1 MSFVTLCNM
10 KKISCL
16 RLRFLKMMQVIFLK
30 VTILNWTFNN
40 IINMHDRIQKVASC
54 LSKVKAAMAAVL
66 LLMVVGTGTALAQQ
80 SGKTITGKVL
90 DENNQPMPGVT
101 IIVDGTT
108 NGTMTGSDGT
118 FTLGGVPSGA
128 TVIVS
133 CIGYTDQVL
142 PEGKSNYVVSLVP
155 DSEMLE
161 ETVVVAFGQQ
171 KKLSVTGAISTV
183 ASADLR
189 KTTSTRL
196 DNALAGR
203 VTGLTSMQSG
213 GGQPGVDGATMYLRG
228 AATTNGKSP
237 LILVDGVERD
247 NIRTIDMNEV
257 ESISVLKDA
266 SATALYGVQG
276 ANGVILIQTRKGQKG
291 KAQLNIS
298 VDQSWTSFTKE
309 PSRLHSWEYCELRNE
324 ALMND
329 SQAPEFSEET
339 IAKFRNPLLG
349 LDPSSPDYDN
359 QVAIRKAVYCDN
371 DYYRM
376 YLKSNTPQTRANA
389 NISGGTDFVNYFVNV
404 GYIHQGGNLNTESP
418 DYLGYDPQCYM
429 NRLSLR
435 SNLDFHIT
443 KNLTASLNIAS
454 YAENV
459 NMPAVGDLYRGD
471 QSWMITDIIYQS
483 QTILPISPGP
493 VTDPRFGGVSDGVV
507 GYNYLDR
514 SAYEIIN
521 RRGFH
526 TNKRKNLNTQ
536 FSVNWDLGEL
546 VTKGLSV
553 NGMAAYDTYNIG
565 VLEGRKKE
573 RVYNVRVDYDSET
586 LSYSSSNGDKIEPLT
601 MTSSRL
607 SNYQIYVQG
616 SINYARTFGKHNVT
630 AMATAYRRFWE
641 GTSADIPYNVLGTAA
656 RATYSFDDRYLVE
669 GNLGYNGS
677 EQFAP
682 SKRFGLFPSGSIG
695 WIASNESFLK
705 GNKYL
710 TWLKFRASYGLVG
723 NDSMGGLR
731 FLYQDDNKI
740 QSGNGFVQGLGGK
753 IVKEGLIGNKSIT
766 WELSKKMNL
775 GVEIGLFKDFRI
787 NVDYFTEKRDQILL
801 KRRTVPSF
809 QGVSSD
815 YIPRVNM
822 GKVDNH
828 GVDVEVSYSH
838 TFNRDFSISSRVN
851 FGFNDNTAIELD
863 EPMRSEEYAYQ
874 YHEEGFR
881 LGQEFGYLIDWD
893 SPGNG
898 YFTSQ
903 DEIDS
908 YYPYGF
914 GGKPRVGDFVYKDVN
929 GDGVI
934 DQKDLSPI
942 GYSTTVP
949 GLNYGIS
956 LGLNFK
962 GIDFNVL
969 FSGLG
974 RYSKYYSGQGVVEWT
989 KQGTYFDWT
998 RNGWTEERYK
1008 NGEKITYPAISTTK
1022 TVSHTENDFFIQNRS
1037 FLRLKNIELGY
1048 TLPERFLSKVGVKAL
1063 RVYVSG
1069 QNLFVWDNLRITHI
1083 DPEQN
1088 NSYGY
1093 PITKNVTLGL
1103 NINF

>member
-1 MSFVTLCNM
+1 
-10 KKISCL
+10 
-16 RLRFLKMMQVIFLK
+16 
-30 VTILNWTFNN
+30 
-40 IINMHDRIQKVASC
+40 MHDRIQKVASC

-108 NGTMTGSDGT
+108 NGTMTGPDGT

-142 PEGKSNYVVSLVP
+142 PEGKTNYLVSLVP

-329 SQAPEFSEET
+329 RQAPEFSEET

>member
-1 MSFVTLCNM
+1 
-10 KKISCL
+10 
-16 RLRFLKMMQVIFLK
+16 
-30 VTILNWTFNN
+30 
-40 IINMHDRIQKVASC
+40 MHDRNQKVASC

-66 LLMVVGTGTALAQQ
+66 LLMVVGTGTALAQT
-80 SGKTITGKVL
+80 SGRTITGKVL

-133 CIGYTDQVL
+133 CIGYTNQVL

-329 SQAPEFSEET
+329 RQAPEFSEET

-601 MTSSRL
+601 MTSSRF

-641 GTSADIPYNVLGTAA
+641 GTSANIPYNVLGTAA

-731 FLYQDDNKI
+731 FLYQDDNQI

-753 IVKEGLIGNKSIT
+753 IVKEGLIGNKNIT

-801 KRRTVPSF
+801 RRRTVPSF

-851 FGFNDNTAIELD
+851 FGFNDNTVIELD

-881 LGQEFGYLIDWD
+881 LGQEFGYLIDWN

-903 DEIDS
+903 DEIDN
-908 YYPYGF
+908 YYPYEF

-1008 NGEKITYPAISTTK
+1008 NGEKITYPAISTSQ

>member
-1 MSFVTLCNM
+1 
-10 KKISCL
+10 
-16 RLRFLKMMQVIFLK
+16 
-30 VTILNWTFNN
+30 
-40 IINMHDRIQKVASC
+40 MHDRNQKVASC
-54 LSKVKAAMAAVL
+54 LSKVKAAIAAVL
-66 LLMVVGTGTALAQQ
+66 LLMIVGTGTALAQT
-80 SGKTITGKVL
+80 SGRTITGKVL

-108 NGTMTGSDGT
+108 NGTMTGPDGT

-142 PEGKSNYVVSLVP
+142 PEGKTNYLVSLVP

>member
-1 MSFVTLCNM
+1 
-10 KKISCL
+10 
-16 RLRFLKMMQVIFLK
+16 
-30 VTILNWTFNN
+30 
-40 IINMHDRIQKVASC
+40 MHDRKQKVASC
-54 LSKVKAAMAAVL
+54 LSKVKAAIAAVL
-66 LLMVVGTGTALAQQ
+66 LLMVVGTGTALAQKT
-80 SGKTITGKVL
+80 GRTITGKVL

-101 IIVDGTT
+101 IVVDGTT
-108 NGTMTGSDGT
+108 KGTMTGPDGT
-118 FTLGGVPSGA
+118 FTLAEVPSGL

-133 CIGYTDQVL
+133 CIGYTNQVL

-329 SQAPEFSEET
+329 RQAPEFSEET

-903 DEIDS
+903 DEIDN

>member
-1 MSFVTLCNM
+1 
-10 KKISCL
+10 
-16 RLRFLKMMQVIFLK
+16 
-30 VTILNWTFNN
+30 
-40 IINMHDRIQKVASC
+40 
-54 LSKVKAAMAAVL
+54 MAAVL

-108 NGTMTGSDGT
+108 NGTMTGPDGT

-142 PEGKSNYVVSLVP
+142 PEGKTNYLVSLVP

-171 KKLSVTGAISTV
+171 KKISVTGAISTV

>member
-1 MSFVTLCNM
+1 
-10 KKISCL
+10 
-16 RLRFLKMMQVIFLK
+16 
-30 VTILNWTFNN
+30 
-40 IINMHDRIQKVASC
+40 MHDRNQKVASC
-54 LSKVKAAMAAVL
+54 LSKVKAAIAAVL

-329 SQAPEFSEET
+329 RQAPEFSEET

-601 MTSSRL
+601 MTSSRF

>member
-1 MSFVTLCNM
+1 
-10 KKISCL
+10 
-16 RLRFLKMMQVIFLK
+16 
-30 VTILNWTFNN
+30 
-40 IINMHDRIQKVASC
+40 MHDRNQKVASC

-108 NGTMTGSDGT
+108 NGTMTGPDGT

-324 ALMND
+324 ALMN
-329 SQAPEFSEET
+329 SGEKAAFSDET

-601 MTSSRL
+601 MTSSRF

>member
-1 MSFVTLCNM
+1 
-10 KKISCL
+10 
-16 RLRFLKMMQVIFLK
+16 
-30 VTILNWTFNN
+30 
-40 IINMHDRIQKVASC
+40 MHDRNQKVASC
-54 LSKVKAAMAAVL
+54 LSRVKAAMAAVL

-108 NGTMTGSDGT
+108 NGTMTGPDGT

-142 PEGKSNYVVSLVP
+142 PEGKTNYLVSLVP

-723 NDSMGGLR
+723 NDSIGGLR

-787 NVDYFTEKRDQILL
+787 NVDYFSEKRDQILL

>member
-1 MSFVTLCNM
+1 
-10 KKISCL
+10 
-16 RLRFLKMMQVIFLK
+16 
-30 VTILNWTFNN
+30 
-40 IINMHDRIQKVASC
+40 MHDRNQKVASC
-54 LSKVKAAMAAVL
+54 LSRVKAAMVAVL
-66 LLMVVGTGTALAQQ
+66 LLMVVGTGTVLAQQ

-108 NGTMTGSDGT
+108 NGTMTGPDGT

-142 PEGKSNYVVSLVP
+142 PEGKTNYLVSLVP

-329 SQAPEFSEET
+329 RQAPEFSEET

-601 MTSSRL
+601 MTSSRF

>member
-1 MSFVTLCNM
+1 
-10 KKISCL
+10 
-16 RLRFLKMMQVIFLK
+16 
-30 VTILNWTFNN
+30 
-40 IINMHDRIQKVASC
+40 MHDRNQKVASC

-329 SQAPEFSEET
+329 RQAPEFSEET

-536 FSVNWDLGEL
+536 FSVNWDLSEL

-573 RVYNVRVDYDSET
+573 QVYNVRVDYDSET
-586 LSYSSSNGDKIEPLT
+586 LSYSSNGDKIEPLT

-641 GTSADIPYNVLGTAA
+641 GTSANIPYNVLGTAA

-731 FLYQDDNKI
+731 FLYQDDNQI

-753 IVKEGLIGNKSIT
+753 IVKEGLIGNKNIT

-851 FGFNDNTAIELD
+851 FGFNDNTVIELD

-881 LGQEFGYLIDWD
+881 LGQEFGYLIDWN

-908 YYPYGF
+908 YYPYEF

-1008 NGEKITYPAISTTK
+1008 NGEKITYPAISTSQ

>member
-1 MSFVTLCNM
+1 
-10 KKISCL
+10 
-16 RLRFLKMMQVIFLK
+16 
-30 VTILNWTFNN
+30 
-40 IINMHDRIQKVASC
+40 MHDRKQKVASC
-54 LSKVKAAMAAVL
+54 LSKVKAAIAAVL
-66 LLMVVGTGTALAQQ
+66 LLMVVGTGTALAQKT
-80 SGKTITGKVL
+80 GRTITGKVL

-101 IIVDGTT
+101 IVVDGTT
-108 NGTMTGSDGT
+108 KGTMTGPDGT
-118 FTLGGVPSGA
+118 FTLAEVPSGS
-128 TVIVS
+128 TVFVS
-133 CIGYTDQVL
+133 CIGYTNQVL

-309 PSRLHSWEYCELRNE
+309 PSRLHSWEYCEFRNE

-573 RVYNVRVDYDSET
+573 QVYNVRVDYDSET
-586 LSYSSSNGDKIEPLT
+586 LSYSSSNADKIEPLT

-641 GTSADIPYNVLGTAA
+641 GTSANIPYNVLGTAA

-838 TFNRDFSISSRVN
+838 TFNKDFSISSRVN

-1069 QNLFVWDNLRITHI
+1069 QNMFVWDNLRITHV

>member
-1 MSFVTLCNM
+1 
-10 KKISCL
+10 
-16 RLRFLKMMQVIFLK
+16 
-30 VTILNWTFNN
+30 
-40 IINMHDRIQKVASC
+40 MHDRNQKVASC
-54 LSKVKAAMAAVL
+54 LSRVKEAIVAVL
-66 LLMVVGTGTALAQQ
+66 LLMVVGTGTVLAQT
-80 SGKTITGKVL
+80 SGRTITGKVL

-133 CIGYTDQVL
+133 CIGYTNQVL

-298 VDQSWTSFTKE
+298 VDQGWTSFTKE

-324 ALMND
+324 ALMN
-329 SQAPEFSEET
+329 SGEKAAFSDET

-471 QSWMITDIIYQS
+471 QSWMITDLIYQC

-493 VTDPRFGGVSDGVV
+493 TTDSRFGVESGGIV

-514 SAYEIIN
+514 SAFEIIN

-536 FSVNWDLGEL
+536 FSVNWDLSEL
-546 VTKGLSV
+546 VTKGLSI

-573 RVYNVRVDYDSET
+573 QVYNVRVDYDSET
-586 LSYSSSNGDKIEPLT
+586 LSYSSNGDKIEPLT

-641 GTSADIPYNVLGTAA
+641 GTSANIPYNVLGTAA

-731 FLYQDDNKI
+731 FLYQDDNQI

-753 IVKEGLIGNKSIT
+753 IVKEGLIGNKNIT

-801 KRRTVPSF
+801 RRRTVPSF

-851 FGFNDNTAIELD
+851 FGFNDNTVIELD

-881 LGQEFGYLIDWD
+881 LGQEFGYLIDWN

-903 DEIDS
+903 DEIDN
-908 YYPYGF
+908 YYPYEF

-1008 NGEKITYPAISTTK
+1008 NGEKITYPAISTSQ

>member
-1 MSFVTLCNM
+1 
-10 KKISCL
+10 
-16 RLRFLKMMQVIFLK
+16 
-30 VTILNWTFNN
+30 
-40 IINMHDRIQKVASC
+40 MHDRNQKVASC
-54 LSKVKAAMAAVL
+54 LSRVKAAIVAVL

-108 NGTMTGSDGT
+108 NGTMTGPDGT

-142 PEGKSNYVVSLVP
+142 PEGKTNYLVSLVP

-329 SQAPEFSEET
+329 RQAPEFSEET

-630 AMATAYRRFWE
+630 AMATVYRRFWE

-934 DQKDLSPI
+934 DQRIFHRLAIQPLFLDSTMVFHSDSTSRELISMYFFPDWVDI
-942 GYSTTVP
+942 QNTTV
-949 GLNYGIS
+949 
-956 LGLNFK
+956 
-962 GIDFNVL
+962 D
-969 FSGLG
+969 
-974 RYSKYYSGQGVVEWT
+974 RE
-989 KQGTYFDWT
+989 
-998 RNGWTEERYK
+998 
-1008 NGEKITYPAISTTK
+1008 
-1022 TVSHTENDFFIQNRS
+1022 
-1037 FLRLKNIELGY
+1037 
-1048 TLPERFLSKVGVKAL
+1048 
-1063 RVYVSG
+1063 
-1069 QNLFVWDNLRITHI
+1069 
-1083 DPEQN
+1083 
-1088 NSYGY
+1088 
-1093 PITKNVTLGL
+1093 
-1103 NINF
+1103 

>member
-1 MSFVTLCNM
+1 
-10 KKISCL
+10 
-16 RLRFLKMMQVIFLK
+16 
-30 VTILNWTFNN
+30 
-40 IINMHDRIQKVASC
+40 
-54 LSKVKAAMAAVL
+54 MAAVL
-66 LLMVVGTGTALAQQ
+66 LLMVVGTGTVLAQQ

-118 FTLGGVPSGA
+118 FTLWGVPSGA

>member
-1 MSFVTLCNM
+1 
-10 KKISCL
+10 
-16 RLRFLKMMQVIFLK
+16 
-30 VTILNWTFNN
+30 
-40 IINMHDRIQKVASC
+40 MHDRNQKVASC
-54 LSKVKAAMAAVL
+54 LSRVKEAIVAVL
-66 LLMVVGTGTALAQQ
+66 LLMVVGTGTVLAQQ

-108 NGTMTGSDGT
+108 NGTMTGPDGT

-155 DSEMLE
+155 DSETLE

-298 VDQSWTSFTKE
+298 VDQGWTSFTKE

-324 ALMND
+324 ALMN
-329 SQAPEFSEET
+329 SGEKAAFSDET

-471 QSWMITDIIYQS
+471 QSWMITDLIYQC

-493 VTDPRFGGVSDGVV
+493 TTDSRFGVESGGIV

-514 SAYEIIN
+514 SAFEIIN

-536 FSVNWDLGEL
+536 FSVNWDLSEL
-546 VTKGLSV
+546 VTKGLSI

-573 RVYNVRVDYDSET
+573 QVYNVRVDYDSET
-586 LSYSSSNGDKIEPLT
+586 LSYSSNGDKIEPLT

-641 GTSADIPYNVLGTAA
+641 GTSANIPYNVLGTAA

-731 FLYQDDNKI
+731 FLYQDDNQI
-740 QSGNGFVQGLGGK
+740 QSGNGFVQGLGVRLSRK
-753 IVKEGLIGNKSIT
+753 GLSGTKT
-766 WELSKKMNL
+766 
-775 GVEIGLFKDFRI
+775 
-787 NVDYFTEKRDQILL
+787 
-801 KRRTVPSF
+801 
-809 QGVSSD
+809 
-815 YIPRVNM
+815 
-822 GKVDNH
+822 
-828 GVDVEVSYSH
+828 
-838 TFNRDFSISSRVN
+838 
-851 FGFNDNTAIELD
+851 
-863 EPMRSEEYAYQ
+863 
-874 YHEEGFR
+874 
-881 LGQEFGYLIDWD
+881 
-893 SPGNG
+893 
-898 YFTSQ
+898 
-903 DEIDS
+903 
-908 YYPYGF
+908 
-914 GGKPRVGDFVYKDVN
+914 
-929 GDGVI
+929 
-934 DQKDLSPI
+934 
-942 GYSTTVP
+942 
-949 GLNYGIS
+949 S
-956 LGLNFK
+956 LGNCRK
-962 GIDFNVL
+962 
-969 FSGLG
+969 
-974 RYSKYYSGQGVVEWT
+974 K
-989 KQGTYFDWT
+989 
-998 RNGWTEERYK
+998 
-1008 NGEKITYPAISTTK
+1008 
-1022 TVSHTENDFFIQNRS
+1022 
-1037 FLRLKNIELGY
+1037 
-1048 TLPERFLSKVGVKAL
+1048 
-1063 RVYVSG
+1063 
-1069 QNLFVWDNLRITHI
+1069 
-1083 DPEQN
+1083 
-1088 NSYGY
+1088 
-1093 PITKNVTLGL
+1093 
-1103 NINF
+1103 

>member
-1 MSFVTLCNM
+1 
-10 KKISCL
+10 
-16 RLRFLKMMQVIFLK
+16 
-30 VTILNWTFNN
+30 
-40 IINMHDRIQKVASC
+40 
-54 LSKVKAAMAAVL
+54 
-66 LLMVVGTGTALAQQ
+66 
-80 SGKTITGKVL
+80 
-90 DENNQPMPGVT
+90 
-101 IIVDGTT
+101 
-108 NGTMTGSDGT
+108 
-118 FTLGGVPSGA
+118 
-128 TVIVS
+128 
-133 CIGYTDQVL
+133 
-142 PEGKSNYVVSLVP
+142 
-155 DSEMLE
+155 
-161 ETVVVAFGQQ
+161 
-171 KKLSVTGAISTV
+171 
-183 ASADLR
+183 
-189 KTTSTRL
+189 
-196 DNALAGR
+196 
-203 VTGLTSMQSG
+203 
-213 GGQPGVDGATMYLRG
+213 MYLRG

-298 VDQSWTSFTKE
+298 VDQGWTSFTKE

-324 ALMND
+324 ALMN
-329 SQAPEFSEET
+329 SGEKAAFSDET

-471 QSWMITDIIYQS
+471 QSWMITDLIYQC

-493 VTDPRFGGVSDGVV
+493 TTDSRFGVESGGIV

-514 SAYEIIN
+514 SAFEIIN

-536 FSVNWDLGEL
+536 FSVNWDLSEL
-546 VTKGLSV
+546 VTKGLSI

-573 RVYNVRVDYDSET
+573 QVYNVRVDYDSET
-586 LSYSSSNGDKIEPLT
+586 LSYSSNGDKIEPLT

-616 SINYARTFGKHNVT
+616 SINYARSFGKHNVT

-641 GTSADIPYNVLGTAA
+641 GTSANIPYNVLGTAA

-731 FLYQDDNKI
+731 FLYQDDNQI

-753 IVKEGLIGNKSIT
+753 IVKEGLIGNKNIT

-801 KRRTVPSF
+801 RRRTVPSF

-851 FGFNDNTAIELD
+851 FGFNDNTVIELD

-881 LGQEFGYLIDWD
+881 LGQEFGYLIDWN

-903 DEIDS
+903 DEIDN
-908 YYPYGF
+908 YYPYEF

-1008 NGEKITYPAISTTK
+1008 NGEKITYPAISTSQ

>member
-1 MSFVTLCNM
+1 
-10 KKISCL
+10 
-16 RLRFLKMMQVIFLK
+16 
-30 VTILNWTFNN
+30 
-40 IINMHDRIQKVASC
+40 MHDRKQKVASC
-54 LSKVKAAMAAVL
+54 LSKVKAAIAAVL
-66 LLMVVGTGTALAQQ
+66 LLMVVGTGTALAQKT
-80 SGKTITGKVL
+80 GRTITGKVL

-101 IIVDGTT
+101 IVVDGTT
-108 NGTMTGSDGT
+108 KGTMTGPDGT
-118 FTLGGVPSGA
+118 FTLAEVPSGL

-133 CIGYTDQVL
+133 CIGYTNQVL

-329 SQAPEFSEET
+329 RQAPEFSEET

-838 TFNRDFSISSRVN
+838 TFNQGNRIK
-851 FGFNDNTAIELD
+851 
-863 EPMRSEEYAYQ
+863 RS
-874 YHEEGFR
+874 
-881 LGQEFGYLIDWD
+881 
-893 SPGNG
+893 P
-898 YFTSQ
+898 
-903 DEIDS
+903 
-908 YYPYGF
+908 
-914 GGKPRVGDFVYKDVN
+914 
-929 GDGVI
+929 
-934 DQKDLSPI
+934 
-942 GYSTTVP
+942 
-949 GLNYGIS
+949 
-956 LGLNFK
+956 
-962 GIDFNVL
+962 
-969 FSGLG
+969 
-974 RYSKYYSGQGVVEWT
+974 
-989 KQGTYFDWT
+989 
-998 RNGWTEERYK
+998 
-1008 NGEKITYPAISTTK
+1008 
-1022 TVSHTENDFFIQNRS
+1022 S
-1037 FLRLKNIELGY
+1037 FYIR
-1048 TLPERFLSKVGVKAL
+1048 
-1063 RVYVSG
+1063 
-1069 QNLFVWDNLRITHI
+1069 
-1083 DPEQN
+1083 
-1088 NSYGY
+1088 
-1093 PITKNVTLGL
+1093 
-1103 NINF
+1103 

>member
-1 MSFVTLCNM
+1 
-10 KKISCL
+10 
-16 RLRFLKMMQVIFLK
+16 
-30 VTILNWTFNN
+30 
-40 IINMHDRIQKVASC
+40 MHDRNQKVASC

-108 NGTMTGSDGT
+108 NGTMTGPDGT

-133 CIGYTDQVL
+133 CIGYTNQVL

-155 DSEMLE
+155 DSETLE

-601 MTSSRL
+601 MTSSRF

-731 FLYQDDNKI
+731 FLYQDDNQI

-753 IVKEGLIGNKSIT
+753 IVKEGLIGNKNIT

-801 KRRTVPSF
+801 RRRTVPSF

-851 FGFNDNTAIELD
+851 FGFNDNTVIELD

-881 LGQEFGYLIDWD
+881 LGQEFGYLIDWN

-903 DEIDS
+903 DEIDN
-908 YYPYGF
+908 YYPYEF

-1008 NGEKITYPAISTTK
+1008 NGEKITYPAISTSQ

>member
-1 MSFVTLCNM
+1 
-10 KKISCL
+10 
-16 RLRFLKMMQVIFLK
+16 
-30 VTILNWTFNN
+30 
-40 IINMHDRIQKVASC
+40 MHDRNQKVASC

-66 LLMVVGTGTALAQQ
+66 LLMVVGTGTVLAQQ

-101 IIVDGTT
+101 IIVDDTT

-133 CIGYTDQVL
+133 CIGYTNQVL

-329 SQAPEFSEET
+329 RQAPEFSEET

-573 RVYNVRVDYDSET
+573 QVYNVRVDYDSET
-586 LSYSSSNGDKIEPLT
+586 LSYSSNGDKIEPLT

-641 GTSADIPYNVLGTAA
+641 GTSANIPYNVLGTAA

-731 FLYQDDNKI
+731 FLYQDDNQI

-753 IVKEGLIGNKSIT
+753 IVKEGLIGNKNIT

-801 KRRTVPSF
+801 RRRTVPSF

-881 LGQEFGYLIDWD
+881 LGQEFGYLIDWN

-903 DEIDS
+903 DEIDN
-908 YYPYGF
+908 YYPYVF

-1008 NGEKITYPAISTTK
+1008 NGEKITYPAISTSQ

>member
-1 MSFVTLCNM
+1 
-10 KKISCL
+10 
-16 RLRFLKMMQVIFLK
+16 
-30 VTILNWTFNN
+30 
-40 IINMHDRIQKVASC
+40 MHDRNQKVASC
-54 LSKVKAAMAAVL
+54 LSKVKAAIAAVL
-66 LLMVVGTGTALAQQ
+66 LLMVVGTGTALAQKT
-80 SGKTITGKVL
+80 GRTITGKVL

-101 IIVDGTT
+101 IVVDGTT
-108 NGTMTGSDGT
+108 KGTMTGPDGT
-118 FTLGGVPSGA
+118 FTLAEVPSGS

-133 CIGYTDQVL
+133 CIGYTNQVL

-329 SQAPEFSEET
+329 RWAPEFSEET

-573 RVYNVRVDYDSET
+573 QVYNVRVDYDSET
-586 LSYSSSNGDKIEPLT
+586 LSYSSSNADKIEPLT

-838 TFNRDFSISSRVN
+838 TFNKDFSISSRVN

-1069 QNLFVWDNLRITHI
+1069 QNLFVWDNLRITHV

>member
-1 MSFVTLCNM
+1 
-10 KKISCL
+10 
-16 RLRFLKMMQVIFLK
+16 
-30 VTILNWTFNN
+30 
-40 IINMHDRIQKVASC
+40 
-54 LSKVKAAMAAVL
+54 MAAVL

-133 CIGYTDQVL
+133 CIGYTNQVL

-418 DYLGYDPQCYM
+418 DYLGYNPQCYM

-601 MTSSRL
+601 MTSSRF

>member
-1 MSFVTLCNM
+1 
-10 KKISCL
+10 
-16 RLRFLKMMQVIFLK
+16 
-30 VTILNWTFNN
+30 
-40 IINMHDRIQKVASC
+40 MHDRNQKVASC

-66 LLMVVGTGTALAQQ
+66 LLMVVGTGTVLAQQ

-133 CIGYTDQVL
+133 CIGYTNQVL

-601 MTSSRL
+601 MTSSRF

-753 IVKEGLIGNKSIT
+753 IVKEVLIGNKSIT

-787 NVDYFTEKRDQILL
+787 NVDYFTEKRDQIIL

-1048 TLPERFLSKVGVKAL
+1048 TLPERFLSKVGVKVL

>member
-1 MSFVTLCNM
+1 
-10 KKISCL
+10 
-16 RLRFLKMMQVIFLK
+16 
-30 VTILNWTFNN
+30 
-40 IINMHDRIQKVASC
+40 
-54 LSKVKAAMAAVL
+54 MAAVL
-66 LLMVVGTGTALAQQ
+66 LLMVVGTGTALAQT
-80 SGKTITGKVL
+80 SGRTITGKVL

-142 PEGKSNYVVSLVP
+142 PEGKTNYLVSLVP

-329 SQAPEFSEET
+329 RQAPEFSEET

-493 VTDPRFGGVSDGVV
+493 VTDPRFGDVSDGVV

-573 RVYNVRVDYDSET
+573 QVYNVRVDYDSET
-586 LSYSSSNGDKIEPLT
+586 LSYSSNGDKIEPLT

-641 GTSADIPYNVLGTAA
+641 GTSANIPYNVLGTAA

>member
-1 MSFVTLCNM
+1 
-10 KKISCL
+10 
-16 RLRFLKMMQVIFLK
+16 
-30 VTILNWTFNN
+30 
-40 IINMHDRIQKVASC
+40 MHDRNQKVASC

-66 LLMVVGTGTALAQQ
+66 LLMVVGTGTVLAQQ

-133 CIGYTDQVL
+133 CIGYTNQVL

-329 SQAPEFSEET
+329 RQAPEFSEET

-573 RVYNVRVDYDSET
+573 QVYNVRVDYDSET
-586 LSYSSSNGDKIEPLT
+586 LSYSSNGDKIEPLT

-641 GTSADIPYNVLGTAA
+641 GTSANIPYNVLGTAA

-731 FLYQDDNKI
+731 FLYQDDNQI

-753 IVKEGLIGNKSIT
+753 IVKEGLIGNKNIT

-801 KRRTVPSF
+801 GRRTVPSF

-851 FGFNDNTAIELD
+851 FGFNDNTVIELD

-881 LGQEFGYLIDWD
+881 LGQEFGYLIDWN

-903 DEIDS
+903 DEIDN
-908 YYPYGF
+908 YYPYEF

-1008 NGEKITYPAISTTK
+1008 NGEKITYPAISTSQ

>member
-1 MSFVTLCNM
+1 
-10 KKISCL
+10 
-16 RLRFLKMMQVIFLK
+16 
-30 VTILNWTFNN
+30 
-40 IINMHDRIQKVASC
+40 MHDRNQKVASC

-66 LLMVVGTGTALAQQ
+66 LLMVVGTGTALAQT
-80 SGKTITGKVL
+80 SGRTITGKVL

-133 CIGYTDQVL
+133 CIGYTNQVL

-155 DSEMLE
+155 DSETLE

-291 KAQLNIS
+291 KAQLSIS

-601 MTSSRL
+601 MTSSRF

>member
-1 MSFVTLCNM
+1 
-10 KKISCL
+10 
-16 RLRFLKMMQVIFLK
+16 
-30 VTILNWTFNN
+30 
-40 IINMHDRIQKVASC
+40 MHDRKQKVASC
-54 LSKVKAAMAAVL
+54 LSKVKAAIAAVL
-66 LLMVVGTGTALAQQ
+66 LLMVVGTGTALAQKT
-80 SGKTITGKVL
+80 GRTITGKVL

-101 IIVDGTT
+101 IVVDGTT
-108 NGTMTGSDGT
+108 KGTMTGPDGT
-118 FTLGGVPSGA
+118 FTLAEVPSGS

-133 CIGYTDQVL
+133 CIGYTNQVL

-324 ALMND
+324 ALLN
-329 SQAPEFSEET
+329 SGEKAAFSDET

-493 VTDPRFGGVSDGVV
+493 VTDTRFGGVSGGVV

-536 FSVNWDLGEL
+536 FSVNWDLSEL
-546 VTKGLSV
+546 VTKGLSI

-573 RVYNVRVDYDSET
+573 QVYNVRVDYDSET
-586 LSYSSSNGDKIEPLT
+586 LSYSSNGDKVEPLT
-601 MTSSRL
+601 MTSSKL

-641 GTSADIPYNVLGTAA
+641 GTSANIPYNVLGTAA

-731 FLYQDDNKI
+731 FLYQDDNQI

-838 TFNRDFSISSRVN
+838 TFNKNFSVSSRVN
-851 FGFNDNTAIELD
+851 FGFNDNTVIELD

-874 YHEEGFR
+874 YQEEGFR

-903 DEIDS
+903 DEIDN

>member
-1 MSFVTLCNM
+1 
-10 KKISCL
+10 
-16 RLRFLKMMQVIFLK
+16 
-30 VTILNWTFNN
+30 
-40 IINMHDRIQKVASC
+40 MHDRNQKVASC

-108 NGTMTGSDGT
+108 NGTMTGPDGT

-601 MTSSRL
+601 MTSSRF

>member
-1 MSFVTLCNM
+1 
-10 KKISCL
+10 
-16 RLRFLKMMQVIFLK
+16 
-30 VTILNWTFNN
+30 
-40 IINMHDRIQKVASC
+40 MHDRNQKVASC

-66 LLMVVGTGTALAQQ
+66 LLMVVGTGTALAQT
-80 SGKTITGKVL
+80 SGRTITGKVL

-573 RVYNVRVDYDSET
+573 QVYNVRVDYDSET
-586 LSYSSSNGDKIEPLT
+586 LSYSSNGDKIEPLT

-630 AMATAYRRFWE
+630 AMATAYRRFCE
-641 GTSADIPYNVLGTAA
+641 GTSANIPYNVLGTAA

-731 FLYQDDNKI
+731 FLYQDDNQI

-753 IVKEGLIGNKSIT
+753 IVKEGLIGNKNIT

-801 KRRTVPSF
+801 RRRTVPSF

-851 FGFNDNTAIELD
+851 FGFNDNTVIELD

-881 LGQEFGYLIDWD
+881 LGQEFGYLIDWN

-903 DEIDS
+903 DEIDN
-908 YYPYGF
+908 YYPYEF

-1008 NGEKITYPAISTTK
+1008 NGEKITYPAISTSQ

>member
-1 MSFVTLCNM
+1 
-10 KKISCL
+10 
-16 RLRFLKMMQVIFLK
+16 
-30 VTILNWTFNN
+30 
-40 IINMHDRIQKVASC
+40 MHDRNQKVASC
-54 LSKVKAAMAAVL
+54 LSKVKAAIAAVL
-66 LLMVVGTGTALAQQ
+66 LLMVVGTGTALAQT
-80 SGKTITGKVL
+80 SGRTITGKVL

-108 NGTMTGSDGT
+108 NGTMTGPDGT

-142 PEGKSNYVVSLVP
+142 PEGKTNYLVSLVP

-329 SQAPEFSEET
+329 RQAPEFSEET

-573 RVYNVRVDYDSET
+573 QVYNVRVDYDSET
-586 LSYSSSNGDKIEPLT
+586 LSYSSNGDKIEPLT

-641 GTSADIPYNVLGTAA
+641 GTSANIPYNVLGTAA

-731 FLYQDDNKI
+731 FLYQDDNQI

-753 IVKEGLIGNKSIT
+753 IVKEGLIGNKNIT

-801 KRRTVPSF
+801 RRRTVPSF

-851 FGFNDNTAIELD
+851 FGFNDNTVIELD

-881 LGQEFGYLIDWD
+881 LGQEFGYLIDWN

-903 DEIDS
+903 DEIDN
-908 YYPYGF
+908 YYPYEF

-1008 NGEKITYPAISTTK
+1008 NGEKITYPAISTSQ

>member
-1 MSFVTLCNM
+1 
-10 KKISCL
+10 
-16 RLRFLKMMQVIFLK
+16 
-30 VTILNWTFNN
+30 
-40 IINMHDRIQKVASC
+40 
-54 LSKVKAAMAAVL
+54 MAAVL
-66 LLMVVGTGTALAQQ
+66 LLMVVGTGTALAQT
-80 SGKTITGKVL
+80 SGRTITGKVL

-291 KAQLNIS
+291 KAQLNIT

-324 ALMND
+324 ALLN
-329 SQAPEFSEET
+329 SGAKAAFSDET
-339 IAKFRNPLLG
+339 IAKFKNPLLG
-349 LDPSSPDYDN
+349 LDPTAADYDN
-359 QVAIRKAVYCDN
+359 QVAIRKAIYCDN

-376 YLKSNTPQTRANA
+376 YLRSNTPQTRANA

-404 GYIHQGGNLNTESP
+404 GYIHQGGNLSTESS

-493 VTDPRFGGVSDGVV
+493 VTDTRFGGVSGGVV

-536 FSVNWDLGEL
+536 FSVNWDLSEL
-546 VTKGLSV
+546 VTKGLSI

-573 RVYNVRVDYDSET
+573 QVYNVRVDYDSET
-586 LSYSSSNGDKIEPLT
+586 LSYSSNGDKVEPLT
-601 MTSSRL
+601 MTSSKL

-641 GTSADIPYNVLGTAA
+641 GTSANIPYNVLGTAA

-731 FLYQDDNKI
+731 FLYQDDNQI

-838 TFNRDFSISSRVN
+838 TFNKNFSVSSRVN
-851 FGFNDNTAIELD
+851 FGFNDNTVIELD

-874 YHEEGFR
+874 YQEEGFR

-903 DEIDS
+903 DEIDN

-969 FSGLG
+969 FSGSG

-1008 NGEKITYPAISTTK
+1008 NGEKITYPAISTSQ

-1069 QNLFVWDNLRITHI
+1069 QNLFVWDDLRITHI

>member
-1 MSFVTLCNM
+1 
-10 KKISCL
+10 
-16 RLRFLKMMQVIFLK
+16 
-30 VTILNWTFNN
+30 
-40 IINMHDRIQKVASC
+40 MHDRNQKVASC
-54 LSKVKAAMAAVL
+54 LSRVKEAIVAVL
-66 LLMVVGTGTALAQQ
+66 LLMVVGTGTALAQT
-80 SGKTITGKVL
+80 SGRTITGKVL

-133 CIGYTDQVL
+133 CIGYTNQVL

-298 VDQSWTSFTKE
+298 VDQGWTSFTKE

-324 ALMND
+324 ALMN
-329 SQAPEFSEET
+329 SGEKAAFSDET

-471 QSWMITDIIYQS
+471 QSWMITDLIYQC

-493 VTDPRFGGVSDGVV
+493 TTDSRFGVESGGIV

-514 SAYEIIN
+514 SAFEIIN

-536 FSVNWDLGEL
+536 FSVNWDLSEL
-546 VTKGLSV
+546 VTKGLSI

-573 RVYNVRVDYDSET
+573 QVYNVRVDYDSET
-586 LSYSSSNGDKIEPLT
+586 LSYSSNGDKIEPLT

-641 GTSADIPYNVLGTAA
+641 GTSANIPYNVLGTAA

-731 FLYQDDNKI
+731 FLYQDDNQI

-753 IVKEGLIGNKSIT
+753 IVKEGLIGNKNIT

-801 KRRTVPSF
+801 RRRTVPSF

-851 FGFNDNTAIELD
+851 FGFNDNTVIELD

-881 LGQEFGYLIDWD
+881 LGQEFGYLIDWN

-903 DEIDS
+903 DEIDN
-908 YYPYGF
+908 YYPYEF

-1008 NGEKITYPAISTTK
+1008 NGEKITYPAISTSQ

-1088 NSYGY
+1088 NSSRY

>member
-1 MSFVTLCNM
+1 
-10 KKISCL
+10 
-16 RLRFLKMMQVIFLK
+16 
-30 VTILNWTFNN
+30 
-40 IINMHDRIQKVASC
+40 MHDRIQKVASC

-108 NGTMTGSDGT
+108 NGTMTGPDGT

-142 PEGKSNYVVSLVP
+142 PEGKTNYLVSLVP

-329 SQAPEFSEET
+329 RQAPEFSEET

-601 MTSSRL
+601 MTSSRF

-731 FLYQDDNKI
+731 FLYQDDNQI

-753 IVKEGLIGNKSIT
+753 IVKEGLIGNKNIT

-801 KRRTVPSF
+801 RRRTVPSF

-851 FGFNDNTAIELD
+851 FGFNDNTVIELD

-881 LGQEFGYLIDWD
+881 LGQEFGYLIDWN

-903 DEIDS
+903 DEIDN
-908 YYPYGF
+908 YYPYEF

-1008 NGEKITYPAISTTK
+1008 NGEKITYPAISTSQ

>member
-1 MSFVTLCNM
+1 
-10 KKISCL
+10 
-16 RLRFLKMMQVIFLK
+16 
-30 VTILNWTFNN
+30 
-40 IINMHDRIQKVASC
+40 MHDRNQKVASC

-66 LLMVVGTGTALAQQ
+66 LLMVVGTGTALAQT
-80 SGKTITGKVL
+80 SGRTITGKVL

-329 SQAPEFSEET
+329 RQAPEFSEET

-573 RVYNVRVDYDSET
+573 QVYNVRVDYDSET

-838 TFNRDFSISSRVN
+838 TFNKDFSISSRVN

-1069 QNLFVWDNLRITHI
+1069 QNMFVWDNLRITHV

>member
-1 MSFVTLCNM
+1 
-10 KKISCL
+10 
-16 RLRFLKMMQVIFLK
+16 
-30 VTILNWTFNN
+30 
-40 IINMHDRIQKVASC
+40 MHDRNQKVASC
-54 LSKVKAAMAAVL
+54 LSRVKEAIVAVL
-66 LLMVVGTGTALAQQ
+66 LLMVVGTGTALAQT
-80 SGKTITGKVL
+80 SGRTITGKVL

-133 CIGYTDQVL
+133 CIGYTNQVL

-298 VDQSWTSFTKE
+298 VDQGWTSFTKE

-324 ALMND
+324 ALMN
-329 SQAPEFSEET
+329 SGEKAAFSDET

-471 QSWMITDIIYQS
+471 QSWMITDLIYQC
-483 QTILPISPGP
+483 QMILPISPGP
-493 VTDPRFGGVSDGVV
+493 TTDSRFGVESGGIV

-514 SAYEIIN
+514 SAFEIIN

-536 FSVNWDLGEL
+536 FSVNWDLSEL
-546 VTKGLSV
+546 VTKGLSI

-573 RVYNVRVDYDSET
+573 QVYNVRVDYDSET
-586 LSYSSSNGDKIEPLT
+586 LSYSSNGDKIEPLT

-641 GTSADIPYNVLGTAA
+641 GTSANIPYNVLGTAA

-731 FLYQDDNKI
+731 FLYQDDNQI

-753 IVKEGLIGNKSIT
+753 IVKEGLIGNKNIT

-801 KRRTVPSF
+801 RRRTVPSF

-851 FGFNDNTAIELD
+851 FGFNDNTVIELD

-881 LGQEFGYLIDWD
+881 LGQEFGYLIDWN

-903 DEIDS
+903 DEIDN
-908 YYPYGF
+908 YYPYEF

-1008 NGEKITYPAISTTK
+1008 NGEKITYPAISTSQ

>member
-1 MSFVTLCNM
+1 
-10 KKISCL
+10 
-16 RLRFLKMMQVIFLK
+16 
-30 VTILNWTFNN
+30 
-40 IINMHDRIQKVASC
+40 MHDRNQKVASC

-108 NGTMTGSDGT
+108 NGTMTGPDGT

-133 CIGYTDQVL
+133 CIGYTNQVL

-155 DSEMLE
+155 DSETLE

-329 SQAPEFSEET
+329 RQAPEFSEET

-601 MTSSRL
+601 MTSSRF

>member
-1 MSFVTLCNM
+1 
-10 KKISCL
+10 
-16 RLRFLKMMQVIFLK
+16 
-30 VTILNWTFNN
+30 
-40 IINMHDRIQKVASC
+40 MHDRNQKVASC
-54 LSKVKAAMAAVL
+54 LSKVKAAIAAVL
-66 LLMVVGTGTALAQQ
+66 LLMVVGTGTALAQT
-80 SGKTITGKVL
+80 SGRTITGKVL

-108 NGTMTGSDGT
+108 NGTMTGPDGT

-142 PEGKSNYVVSLVP
+142 PEGKTNYLVSLVP

-329 SQAPEFSEET
+329 RQAPEFSEET

>member
-1 MSFVTLCNM
+1 
-10 KKISCL
+10 
-16 RLRFLKMMQVIFLK
+16 
-30 VTILNWTFNN
+30 
-40 IINMHDRIQKVASC
+40 
-54 LSKVKAAMAAVL
+54 MAAVL
-66 LLMVVGTGTALAQQ
+66 LLMVVGTGTVLAQQ

-108 NGTMTGSDGT
+108 NGTMTGPDGT

-142 PEGKSNYVVSLVP
+142 PEGKTNYLVSLVP

-838 TFNRDFSISSRVN
+838 TFNKDFSISSRVN

>member
-1 MSFVTLCNM
+1 
-10 KKISCL
+10 
-16 RLRFLKMMQVIFLK
+16 
-30 VTILNWTFNN
+30 
-40 IINMHDRIQKVASC
+40 MHEKIQKVASC
-54 LSKVKAAMAAVL
+54 LTRVKAAIAAVL
-66 LLMVVGTGTALAQQ
+66 MLMVVGIGTAFAQKT
-80 SGKTITGKVL
+80 GRTITGKVL

-108 NGTMTGSDGT
+108 NGTMTGPDGT
-118 FTLGGVPSGA
+118 FSLGGVPSGA

-133 CIGYTDQVL
+133 CIGYTEQIL

-324 ALMND
+324 ALLN
-329 SQAPEFSEET
+329 SGEKAAFSDET
-339 IAKFRNPLLG
+339 IAKFKNPLLG
-349 LDPSSPDYDN
+349 LDPSSPDYEN
-359 QVAIRKAVYCDN
+359 QVALRKAIYCDN

-376 YLKSNTPQTRANA
+376 YLRSNTPQTRANA

-471 QSWMITDIIYQS
+471 QQWMITDIIYQS

-493 VTDPRFGGVSDGVV
+493 LTDSRFGDISGGVV

-536 FSVNWDLGEL
+536 FSVNWDLSEL

-573 RVYNVRVDYDSET
+573 QIYNVRVDYDSET
-586 LSYSSSNGDKIEPLT
+586 LSYSSNGDKIEPLT

-641 GTSADIPYNVLGTAA
+641 GTSANIPYNVLGTAA

-723 NDSMGGLR
+723 NDSMGGYR
-731 FLYQDDNKI
+731 FLYQDDNQI

-753 IVKEGLIGNKSIT
+753 IVREGLIGNKNIT

-809 QGVSSD
+809 QGVSAD

-838 TFNRDFSISSRVN
+838 TFNKDFSISSRVN
-851 FGFNDNTAIELD
+851 FGFNDNTVIELD
-863 EPMRSEEYAYQ
+863 EPMRSEDYAYQ
-874 YHEEGFR
+874 YQEEGFR

-903 DEIDS
+903 DEIDN

-974 RYSKYYSGQGVVEWT
+974 RYSMYYSGQGVVEWT

-1008 NGEKITYPAISTTK
+1008 NGEKITYPAISTSQ
-1022 TVSHTENDFFIQNRS
+1022 TVSHTKNDFFIQNRS

-1069 QNLFVWDNLRITHI
+1069 QNLFVWDNLRITHV

-1088 NSYGY
+1088 NTYGY

>member
-1 MSFVTLCNM
+1 
-10 KKISCL
+10 
-16 RLRFLKMMQVIFLK
+16 
-30 VTILNWTFNN
+30 
-40 IINMHDRIQKVASC
+40 MHDRNQKVASC
-54 LSKVKAAMAAVL
+54 LSRVKAAIVAVL

-108 NGTMTGSDGT
+108 NGTMTGPDGT

-142 PEGKSNYVVSLVP
+142 PEGKTNYLVSLVP